1 MGNSFKEVHYES
13 LSRYPLLAG
22 VSQTSFKKNTI
33 KTYQSIL
40 SKLTTQ
46 FGERDLNSLTP
57 EEILT
62 FLTQINHDTKQATKR
77 TRYSQLTSLFNF
89 IIQNL
94 DHDFRSP
101 CDTPMLKKFYRSP
114 GLIRWTILEKEVVDE
129 VIFRTIKPRNRLML
143 ELMARGGM
151 RISEVLQLTPNDI
164 EDRKLVLRNPKSGK
178 ERETV
183 FIPQKVADRL
193 KEYIV
198 SKGIGSDKRIFPI
211 SYTAG
216 RRVVNKAGKVVGIH
230 LRPHDLR
237 RHAATYA
244 SRSGVP
250 IEIVSKVI
258 LRHANLS
265 TTQRYL
271 GTVSDVEAMRWIDNL
286 YG

>member
-1 MGNSFKEVHYES
+1 MF
-13 LSRYPLLAG
+13 AG
-22 VSQTSFKKNTI
+22 VSQTSFKRNTL
-33 KTYQSIL
+33 KTYQHIL
-40 SKLTTQ
+40 SKLTLH
-46 FGERDLNSLTP
+46 FGERELNSLTP
-57 EEILT
+57 EEVLF
-62 FLTQINHDTKQATKR
+62 FLTSINQGTKQLTKR
-77 TRYSQLTSLFNF
+77 TRYSQLTSFFNF
-89 IIQNL
+89 ITQNL
-94 DHDFRSP
+94 DPDFRSP
-101 CDTPMLKKFYRSP
+101 CDTPMLKKLYRSS
-114 GLIRWTILEKEVVDE
+114 GSIRWTILEKEVVHE
-129 VIFRTIKPRNRLML
+129 IIFRTIKPRNRLIL

-151 RISEVLQLTPNDI
+151 RIGEVLKLTPNDI
-164 EDRKLVLRNPKSGK
+164 EDKKLTLRTPKSGK
-178 ERETV
+178 EREMV
-183 FIPQKVADRL
+183 FIPQKTADRL
-193 KEYIV
+193 KEYITTKV
-198 SKGIGSDKRIFPI
+198 IGSGQRIFPI

-216 RRVVNKAGKVVGIH
+216 REVVNKAGKVVGIH

>member
-1 MGNSFKEVHYES
+1 VYHES

-22 VSQTSFKKNTI
+22 VSQASFKKNTL

-46 FGERDLNSLTP
+46 FGERDLISLTP
-57 EEILT
+57 EEILS
-62 FLTQINHDTKQATKR
+62 FLTQINQDTKQATKR
-77 TRYSQLTSLFNF
+77 TRYSQLTSFFNF
-89 IIQNL
+89 ITQNL
-94 DHDFRSP
+94 DPNFRSP
-101 CDTPMLKKFYRSP
+101 CDTPMLKKLYRSP
-114 GLIRWTILEKEVVDE
+114 GLTRWTILEKEVVDE

-151 RISEVLQLTPNDI
+151 RISEVLQLTPSDI
-164 EDRKLVLRNPKSGK
+164 EDRKLTLRSPKSGK

-193 KEYIV
+193 REYIT
-198 SKGIGSDKRIFPI
+198 SKGLGSDQRIFPI

-271 GTVSDVEAMRWIDNL
+271 GTVSDIEALRWIDNL